1 MATLGAPR
9 VNKISLRRA
18 VAEVTSDD
26 DIRKIARGLVD
37 GAFDDDGKPRMDAIN
52 ALIKLLPHVPSTA
65 ALERA
70 KVLTGGNLQDQARLA
85 MDALLAHVIEDGTP
99 EAAAAFLDG
108 MAKWAAAA
116 KSMADAPTSNAT
128 DRITIN
134 VMQHPDTVSTTATV
148 TTEPRT
154 DEVKK

>member
-1 MATLGAPR
+1 
-9 VNKISLRRA
+9 VHKISLRRA

-52 ALIKLLPHVPSTA
+52 ALVKLLPHIPSSQ

-70 KVLTGGNLQDQARLA
+70 KVLAAGSVEEQARMAL
-85 MDALLAHVIEDGTP
+85 DALLAHVIEDGTP

>member
-1 MATLGAPR
+1 MSLGGKPR
-9 VNKISLRRA
+9 VHKISLRRA
-18 VAEVTSDD
+18 VAEVTTDD

-52 ALIKLLPHVPSTA
+52 ALVRLLPHVPSSG

-70 KVLTGGNLQDQARLA
+70 KMLATGSVEDQARMAL
-85 MDALLAHVIEDGTP
+85 DALLAHVIEDGTP

-116 KSMADAPTSNAT
+116 KSMADAPNTNAPP
-128 DRITIN
+128 ITIN
-134 VMQHPDTVSTTATV
+134 VMQHPDTTSTTASV
-148 TTEPRT
+148 TLEPTT

>member
-18 VAEVTSDD
+18 VAEVTTDD
-26 DIRKIARGLVD
+26 DIRKIAKGLVD

-70 KVLTGGNLQDQARLA
+70 KVLTGGNLEDQARLA

-99 EAAAAFLDG
+99 EAAAAFIDG
-108 MAKWAAAA
+108 LAKWTAAKKAAAESGA
-116 KSMADAPTSNAT
+116 GTGT
-128 DRITIN
+128 TVIN
-134 VMQHPDTVSTTATV
+134 VVPASTSSTSVSVART
-148 TTEPRT
+148 T
-154 DEVKK
+154 DEVTE